1 MTLKPYISHPE
12 FLEPSNIATT
22 LATLKI
28 SRVMIKTVKS
38 DNKTL
43 PGLTSIGIE
52 RNNHE
57 VKSQL
62 KALKKLIVYYG
73 YSNQVC
79 NLEFCDDL
87 AISIT
92 LTTLKAD
99 RKNIKKSL
107 NFYKE
112 YSSPK
117 VSKYYS
123 KLVKAL
129 NIIIRYYGG

>member
-1 MTLKPYISHPE
+1 MTLKPYIPQPD
-12 FLEPSNIATT
+12 LLKPSNFATT

-28 SRVMIKTVKS
+28 SRAMIKTAKS
-38 DNKTL
+38 KNKI
-43 PGLTSIGIE
+43 PSGLIPTGIE
-52 RNNHE
+52 KNNHE

-62 KALKKLIVYYG
+62 KALKKLIVHYG
-73 YSNQVC
+73 HSNQVC

-92 LTTLKAD
+92 VTTLKAD
-99 RKNIKKSL
+99 RKYIKRNL
-107 NFYKE
+107 NFYEE